1 MNVSTRW
8 KRFAFFDRSAIGL
21 PPDVVDDLFGG
32 SGDDGAGAGPQGT
45 GGKGGGAAHG
55 LAMCRAVVPAEAF
68 ASAADA
74 AADADASSPVAAMA
88 ESASAVRRMLGGGS
102 GSGSGADRAGGP
114 QEVTLALMSSRGS
127 DRIHAADLTVRCNPP
142 PVSASPKEDGPRRG
156 QARGG
161 GGHPD
166 PPDPIR
172 RRPR

>member
-74 AADADASSPVAAMA
+74 DADASSPVAAMA

-114 QEVTLALMSSRGS
+114 QEVTLALMSARGS

-161 GGHPD
+161 AHPD